1 MRWLLVHRDK
11 MQSGLQQLVLLA
23 ATHFPSGSES
33 PRITTSMGL
42 LAFCWTTW
50 ARVSFRKLTY
60 LWEHREKEKKRKGK
74 KRKEKT
80 MPFGVNL
87 LRSPVLYR
95 AAQFWE
101 HRALAIADIEAAA
114 NALPLPLP
122 FPLPLPLSHL

>member
-74 KRKEKT
+74 KRKEKKRKEKKRKEKKRKEKKRKEKKR
-80 MPFGVNL
+80 L
-87 LRSPVLYR
+87 C
-95 AAQFWE
+95 
-101 HRALAIADIEAAA
+101 
-114 NALPLPLP
+114 
-122 FPLPLPLSHL
+122 LSASIY